1 MLKKP
6 FLLFFSLL
14 GDIFI
19 LASWRTFSTYF
30 DLEVN
35 QK

>member
-14 GDIFI
+14 GAIFI
-19 LASWRTFSTYF
+19 LASCG
-30 DLEVN
+30 
-35 QK
+35 